1 MMCWL
6 LSEGIFL
13 LNYTWI
19 DSEKPQMLSDK
30 PFVLIAVM
38 NWVIGQENMGYKY
51 TWYTLNQLFY
61 SFKQFILLVY
71 VY

>member
-38 NWVIGQENMGYKY
+38 DWVIGQENMGIISDSALSDALIYLSWSQK
-51 TWYTLNQLFY
+51 
-61 SFKQFILLVY
+61 KA
-71 VY
+71 